1 MKILAMIDMKMN
13 PFQNTKFISFLVLQY
28 HNSRLHEHH
37 FILLYIMIQRFQR
50 KGNSNHS
57 SYCNCSLILKKECLQ
72 KINSNKNTLHK
83 VTDLLFERQL
93 FKEWRDRM
101 PDLLL
106 HLLNFTKV
114 ALFGQNTKQ
123 QCLKRYL
130 QWL

>member
-1 MKILAMIDMKMN
+1 MKILAMIDMKVN
-13 PFQNTKFISFLVLQY
+13 AFQNTKSISFY
-28 HNSRLHEHH
+28 D
-37 FILLYIMIQRFQR
+37 FILSQQTTPQKFFLSYIMIQRFQR

-83 VTDLLFERQL
+83 VTNLLFERQL
-93 FKEWRDRM
+93 FKEQAGQM